1 MEYTFGTVV
10 SGTMEDVEERVTSA
24 LGVEGFG
31 VLTRAD
37 VAATLKEKID
47 VTRDPYIILGACNP
61 SLADRMINVDIEIGA
76 LLPCNVVLRQVGDDQ
91 VAVRFMDPDAMV
103 SMVDATE
110 AEMIANEARERLV
123 RVAASIG

>member
-10 SGTMEDVEERVTSA
+10 SGTMEEVEERVTSA
-24 LGVEGFG
+24 LGDEGFG

-61 SLADRMINVDIEIGA
+61 GLADRMINVDIEIGA
-76 LLPCNVVLRQVGDDQ
+76 LLPCNVVLRQVGDQ

>member
-24 LGVEGFG
+24 LGDEGFG

-61 SLADRMINVDIEIGA
+61 GLADRMINVDIEIGA
-76 LLPCNVVLRQVGDDQ
+76 LLPCNVVLRQVGDQ

>member
-10 SGTMEDVEERVTSA
+10 SGTMKDVEERVTSA

-61 SLADRMINVDIEIGA
+61 GLADRMINVDIEIGA
-76 LLPCNVVLRQVGDDQ
+76 LLPCNVVLRQVGDQ
-91 VAVRFMDPDAMV
+91 VVVRFMDPDAMV
-103 SMVDATE
+103 SMVDARE

-123 RVAASIG
+123 RVAATIG